1 MKCINCGNVA
11 AWIYRPTENQ
21 SMAYCNGCLPGFLTA
36 QKKAGH
42 LEKADGADAVVNE
55 AIEILN
61 TPVVEE
67 KAVYT
72 IEEPVVEEPKTVKK
86 TNKKAEVNEP
96 DSE

>member
-1 MKCINCGNVA
+1 MKCVNCGNVA
-11 AWIYRPTENQ
+11 AWIYRPTEKQ

-36 QKKAGH
+36 QRKAGH

-61 TPVVEE
+61 TPVVETA
-67 KAVYT
+67 AVYT

-86 TNKKAEVNEP
+86 TTKKAEVTEP

>member
-1 MKCINCGNVA
+1 MKCVNCGNVA
-11 AWIYRPTENQ
+11 AWIYRPTEKQ

-36 QKKAGH
+36 QRKAGH
-42 LEKADGADAVVNE
+42 LEKADGADEVINE
-55 AIEILN
+55 VIDILN

-72 IEEPVVEEPKTVKK
+72 IEETVVETPKPVKK
-86 TNKKAEVNEP
+86 STKKAEVTEP

>member
-1 MKCINCGNVA
+1 MKCVNCGNVA
-11 AWIYRPTENQ
+11 AWVYRPTEKQ

-42 LEKADGADAVVNE
+42 LEKADGADEVINE
-55 AIEILN
+55 VIDILN

-67 KAVYT
+67 KVVYT
-72 IEEPVVEEPKTVKK
+72 IEEPVVETPKPVKK
-86 TNKKAEVNEP
+86 TTKKTEVTEP